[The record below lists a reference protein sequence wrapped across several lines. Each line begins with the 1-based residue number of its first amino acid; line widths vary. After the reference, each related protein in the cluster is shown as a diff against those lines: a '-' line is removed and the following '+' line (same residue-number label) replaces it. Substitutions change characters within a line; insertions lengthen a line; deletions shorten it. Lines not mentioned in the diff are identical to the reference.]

1 MWYYINKF
9 SFLTSITLDIWILLF
24 ERHSFLKYKLLQCF
38 FGQVVKFHWKSEWL
52 FSNRLKKEGVFIQI
66 THEKAQLLI
75 ELIIFARLKS
85 TSFKLILI
93 LLMTVFVWGHVKTPY
108 FVNKQLY
115 TSFYMNTVTALFTKL
130 SLS

>member
-9 SFLTSITLDIWILLF
+9 FFLTSITLDIWILLF
-24 ERHSFLKYKLLQCF
+24 EGHSFLKYKLLQRF

-66 THEKAQLLI
+66 THEKAQLLL

-93 LLMTVFVWGHVKTPY
+93 INASFCLGSSQNSILC
-108 FVNKQLY
+108 KQAIVYKFLHEHCH
-115 TSFYMNTVTALFTKL
+115 
-130 SLS
+130 SLIYQA